1 MLQLAAAQEHAQI
14 TSKELGLRRRLK
26 VRSVGLKKHSKNQAA
41 LSSHAHPLQGREHQ
55 ILLTMGE
62 L

>member
-26 VRSVGLKKHSKNQAA
+26 VRSVGLKHSKNQAA
-41 LSSHAHPLQGREHQ
+41 LSSHAHPLRGREHQ

>member
-1 MLQLAAAQEHAQI
+1 L
-14 TSKELGLRRRLK
+14 
-26 VRSVGLKKHSKNQAA
+26 KHSKNQAA
-41 LSSHAHPLQGREHQ
+41 LSSHAHPLRGREHQ